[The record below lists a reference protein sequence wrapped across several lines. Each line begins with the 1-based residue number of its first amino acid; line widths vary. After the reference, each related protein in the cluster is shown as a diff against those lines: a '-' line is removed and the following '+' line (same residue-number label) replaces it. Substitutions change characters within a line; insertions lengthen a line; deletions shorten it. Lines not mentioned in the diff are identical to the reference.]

1 MLPEYSIRVPK
12 SERWFFQGNILNR
25 FLFLGMMKWERLLA
39 KGRFG
44 ENARPS
50 GSEQGRSEF
59 EIDYDRIIFSAPFR
73 NLQDKTQVFPL
84 PDQAFVHTRLTHSL
98 EVSSVGRSLGKGAGE
113 LLIAKFPHL
122 ESFEINASSIG
133 SIVAAAA
140 LTHDIGNPPFGHA
153 GEEAIS
159 DFFRLHPDGK
169 LWERHVRVDQWAD
182 LINFEGNAQ
191 GFRMLVSKQ
200 FGLKLTYATLA
211 AFTKYPRPS
220 LIAQRDIARK
230 SQKKYGFFINQLVDF
245 EQMTDIL
252 GIEKISGDSWVR
264 HPLAFLVEA
273 ADDICYSIIDL
284 EDGCTMGLV
293 SFEET
298 LDLLKPILGNRF
310 DPAKL
315 QDRTKIQNL
324 GALRALAIGQLIRE
338 TVEVFGQ
345 YEENMRKGTFDKALT
360 DIIPSAKALAE
371 ISRVS
376 IQKIY
381 RSKLVLEKEAA
392 GFQVLEG
399 LLSVF
404 SKALYHHFYN
414 QEAFSGQDK
423 SILRL
428 LPEDFPMKGWGAEV
442 NPYPLLRSLVDF
454 IAGMTDKY
462 ALNLYRKVKGIALP
476 GA

>member
-1 MLPEYSIRVPK
+1 
-12 SERWFFQGNILNR
+12 
-25 FLFLGMMKWERLLA
+25 MMKWERLLA
-39 KGRFG
+39 SGRFG
-44 ENARPS
+44 EGLKSTTPDTV
-50 GSEQGRSEF
+50 RSEF

-84 PDQAFVHTRLTHSL
+84 PEQAFVHTRLTHSL
-98 EVSSVGRSLGKGAGE
+98 EVSSVGRSLGKSAGE
-113 LLIAKFPHL
+113 FILEKYPHL
-122 ESFEINASSIG
+122 QTLGITSSGIG

-159 DFFRLHPDGK
+159 DFFRLHSSGK
-169 LWERHVRVDQWAD
+169 VWEKHVRIDQWGD

-200 FGLKLTYATLA
+200 FGLKLSYATLA

-220 LIAQRDIARK
+220 MIVQRDIARK
-230 SQKKYGFFINQLVDF
+230 SQKKYGFFISQLLDF
-245 EQMTDIL
+245 EQMAEVL
-252 GIEKISGDSWVR
+252 GIEKISSDCWVR

-298 LDLLKPILGNRF
+298 LKLLKPILGDKF
-310 DPAKL
+310 DKDKL
-315 QDRTKIQNL
+315 KDRSQSQNL
-324 GALRALAIGQLIRE
+324 GVLRALTIGQLIRE
-338 TVEVFGQ
+338 AVGVLVK
-345 YEENMRKGTFDKALT
+345 YEENMRKGNFDKALT
-360 DIIPSAKALAE
+360 EMIPSAKALAE
-371 ISRVS
+371 ISAVS
-376 IQKIY
+376 TQKIY

-404 SKALYHHFYN
+404 SQALYHQFYAP
-414 QEAFSGQDK
+414 ELFSGQDK

-428 LPEDFPMKGWGAEV
+428 LPEDFPLKGWGAEV

-454 IAGMTDKY
+454 ISGMTDKY
-462 ALNLYRKVKGIALP
+462 ALNLYRRVKGISFP
-476 GA
+476 GV